1 VEFEQFWEVWP
12 KKVAKK
18 KAELAW
24 RKLTQ
29 LEKREAMEALP
40 NHLKYWEIKRTHI
53 DFVPYPASWINAA
66 RWEDILDMTPLKKKW
81 IGHGCLANKVLKPRL
96 KNWVFWVMVTTLMKA

>member
-1 VEFEQFWEVWP
+1 
-12 KKVAKK
+12 VAKK

-53 DFVPYPASWINAA
+53 DLCTVS
-66 RWEDILDMTPLKKKW
+66 RKLD
-81 IGHGCLANKVLKPRL
+81 
-96 KNWVFWVMVTTLMKA
+96 